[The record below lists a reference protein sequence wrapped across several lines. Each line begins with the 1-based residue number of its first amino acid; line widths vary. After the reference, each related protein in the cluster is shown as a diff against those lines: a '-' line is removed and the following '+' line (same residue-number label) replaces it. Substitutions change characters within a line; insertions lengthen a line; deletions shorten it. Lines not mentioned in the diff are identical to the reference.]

1 MIHPGS
7 FLDKTINNTRGK
19 NVNANIKHSQI
30 QEIKRNFTYK
40 KNDDISS
47 RFKFYS
53 SLAKQKNSTED
64 VVLIGKMISDEV

>member
-40 KNDDISS
+40 KMMTSHPDLNFTA
-47 RFKFYS
+47 R
-53 SLAKQKNSTED
+53 
-64 VVLIGKMISDEV
+64 